1 MPKKQSLFSKWGFD
15 SIAFMMRFMKQSRL
29 PYIIGL
35 LLISSYA
42 LLENVFSG
50 QLYKV
55 VSQIGQSSDEVTS
68 GILFVFVLLVILF
81 TSLGVG
87 QIIFSRAVAVADKN
101 LRTSLGARLSRMPM
115 SVWYTRHSGDW
126 LTVLGK
132 DADGA
137 SEAYMNQ
144 LPNFTMIFIQAVGGL
159 TILFA
164 SMPIMGF
171 YSLISGGVYLWIGL
185 FAQKRYKRYA
195 TGQKKAVAG
204 AASEISDILG
214 GFLVMKLYH
223 TVKRLVSKNKEDIEN
238 SYRYGQGIARVST
251 LNSALHQVGYTLA
264 YSGAFILGLILVNF
278 QQMTLPTMLSLW
290 PISLGASLAIT
301 EFGFFVTE
309 MQPTVAAVERI
320 RGVFDLPQ
328 EQGGTLAAPAAIPT
342 AVQLCDV
349 SFAYRQDMPTL
360 SHVSLDIRSGEKIAF
375 VGESGSGK
383 STLVKLLMRFYD
395 PQEGKI
401 LVYGQ
406 PAEQYSLPSLRGLF
420 AYVPQSAHL
429 LSDSVYDNI
438 AIVRPAAAEEIY
450 QAAERAYAHEFIQ
463 ELPKG
468 YQTDAGEN
476 GTQLSGGQRQRI
488 SIARAFLKQA
498 PILIFDEVTASLDG
512 ESEAKIHKAMENKE
526 KGQTLIMITH
536 RLSSAVTADRIVV
549 MDQGRVVEI
558 GSHQELLQK
567 QGTYARL
574 WEMQFS

>member
-1 MPKKQSLFSKWGFD
+1 MPKKQSLLSKWGFD
-15 SIAFMMRFMKQSRL
+15 SIAFMLRFMKQSRL

-42 LLENVFSG
+42 LLENIFSG

-68 GILFVFVLLVILF
+68 GILFVFLLLVILF

-87 QIIFSRAVAVADKN
+87 QIIFSRAVAAADKN

-115 SVWYTRHSGDW
+115 SAWYTRHSGDW

-223 TVKRLVSKNKEDIEN
+223 TVKRLVSKNNEDIEN

-251 LNSALHQVGYTLA
+251 LNSALHQIGYTLA
-264 YSGAFILGLILVNF
+264 YSGAFILGLVLVNF

-360 SHVSLDIRSGEKIAF
+360 SHVSLEIRSGEKIAF

-406 PAEQYSLPSLRGLF
+406 PAEQYRLPALRGLF

-429 LSDSVYDNI
+429 LSDSVYNNI
-438 AIVRPAAAEEIY
+438 AIVRPAAEEEIY

-463 ELPKG
+463 QLSKG
-468 YQTDAGEN
+468 YQTEAGEN

-512 ESEAKIHKAMENKE
+512 ESEAKIHKAMENTE

-558 GSHQELLQK
+558 GSHQELLKK
-567 QGTYARL
+567 QGAYARL